1 MREVIH
7 LRDGREDGGHQVT
20 RVVGKLLGV
29 WLLIFFV
36 GGGVTSVLKISS
48 GETIFF
54 KKNAFR
60 HFEIY

>member
-36 GGGVTSVLKISS
+36 GWGAQFWFLLAPLPKAKT
-48 GETIFF
+48 
-54 KKNAFR
+54 
-60 HFEIY
+60 

>member
-36 GGGVTSVLKISS
+36 GGGEL
-48 GETIFF
+48 
-54 KKNAFR
+54 
-60 HFEIY
+60 HPY